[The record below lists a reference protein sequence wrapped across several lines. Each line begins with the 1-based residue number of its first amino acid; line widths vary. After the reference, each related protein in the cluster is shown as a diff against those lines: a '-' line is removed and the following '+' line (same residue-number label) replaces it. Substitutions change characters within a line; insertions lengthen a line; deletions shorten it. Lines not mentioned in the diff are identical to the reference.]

1 MDRCQ
6 CAVGPLG
13 KVQLQLLYVLEELA
27 KAAAL
32 QSEPDLTCSLQ
43 LPELSHLLQY
53 VLLWYK
59 TCSLHHLQINYAS
72 KMDLTHV
79 FNLQ

>member
-1 MDRCQ
+1 M
-6 CAVGPLG
+6 GPLG
-13 KVQLQLLYVLEELA
+13 KVQLQLLDVLEESS

-32 QSEPDLTCSLQ
+32 QSEPDLTCSLW
-43 LPELSHLLQY
+43 LPELSNPLQY
-53 VLLWYK
+53 VLPWYK

-72 KMDLTHV
+72 KMGLTHI

>member
-1 MDRCQ
+1 MSIC
-6 CAVGPLG
+6 CAAFWEGAAAVTG
-13 KVQLQLLYVLEELA
+13 VLEELA

-32 QSEPDLTCSLQ
+32 QSEPDLTCSLW
-43 LPELSHLLQY
+43 LPELSRTVQY
-53 VLLWYK
+53 VQLWYK

-72 KMDLTHV
+72 KMDLAQI